1 MMNLPNKLSLL
12 RILLVPIIIYL
23 LLINSLTT
31 SISALVFF
39 ILAALTDKFDGHYAR
54 KHNLTSTLGEILD
67 PLADKLLIIGV
78 FIAFVE
84 IGVLSTW
91 PLLIIVARELAVTG
105 LRVVAADQGSV
116 IPANIWGKTKTT
128 IQMITAIVLIL
139 NPQIINF
146 PMFLTEVLIWLT
158 LIITIYSGYTYF
170 AGAEV
175 DYS

>member
-1 MMNLPNKLSLL
+1 MPNKLSTL

-23 LLINSLTT
+23 LLLNTLVS
-31 SISALVFF
+31 SIAALVVF
-39 ILAALTDKFDGHYAR
+39 ILAALTDKYDGYYAR
-54 KHNLTSTLGEILD
+54 KYDLITTLGKILD
-67 PLADKLLIIGV
+67 PLADKMLIIGV
-78 FIAFVE
+78 FTAFVE

-128 IQMITAIVLIL
+128 IQMITAIAL
-139 NPQIINF
+139 IINPKIF
-146 PMFLTEVLIWLT
+146 NLPFILTEGLVWLT
-158 LIITIYSGYTYF
+158 VLITIYSGYTYF
-170 AGAEV
+170 AGAKV

>member
-1 MMNLPNKLSLL
+1 MNVPNKLSAL
-12 RILLVPIIIYL
+12 RILLVPVIIYL
-23 LLINSLTT
+23 LFINTLFS
-31 SISALVFF
+31 SIAALLVFV
-39 ILAALTDKFDGHYAR
+39 LAALTDKYDGYYAR
-54 KHNLTSTLGEILD
+54 KHDLITTLGKILD

-78 FIAFVE
+78 FTAFVQ

-128 IQMITAIVLIL
+128 IQMITAIAL
-139 NPQIINF
+139 IINPKILDLPF
-146 PMFLTEVLIWLT
+146 ILTEGLVWLT
-158 LIITIYSGYTYF
+158 VLITIYSGYTYF

>member
-1 MMNLPNKLSLL
+1 MNVPNKLSTL

-23 LLINSLTT
+23 LLLNTLAS
-31 SISALVFF
+31 SIGALAVF
-39 ILAALTDKFDGHYAR
+39 ILAALTDKYDGYYAR
-54 KHNLTSTLGEILD
+54 KYDLITTLGKILD

-78 FIAFVE
+78 FTAFVQ

-128 IQMITAIVLIL
+128 IQMITAIALIIDPKIFEL
-139 NPQIINF
+139 PFI
-146 PMFLTEVLIWLT
+146 LTEGLVWLT
-158 LIITIYSGYTYF
+158 VLITIYSGYTYF

>member
-1 MMNLPNKLSLL
+1 MNMPNKLSTL

-23 LLINSLTT
+23 LLLNTLVS
-31 SISALVFF
+31 SIAALVVF
-39 ILAALTDKFDGHYAR
+39 ILAALTDKYDGYYAR
-54 KHNLTSTLGEILD
+54 KYDLITTLGKILD
-67 PLADKLLIIGV
+67 PLADKMLIIGV
-78 FIAFVE
+78 FTAFVE

-128 IQMITAIVLIL
+128 IQMITAIAL
-139 NPQIINF
+139 IINPKIF
-146 PMFLTEVLIWLT
+146 NLPFILTEGLVWLT
-158 LIITIYSGYTYF
+158 VLITIYSGYTYF
-170 AGAEV
+170 AGAKV

>member
-1 MMNLPNKLSLL
+1 MNLPNKLSIL

-23 LLINSLTT
+23 LLINSL
-31 SISALVFF
+31 SSSAVALAVF

-54 KHNLTSTLGEILD
+54 KHNLITTLGKILD

-78 FIAFVE
+78 FTAFVQ
-84 IGVLSTW
+84 IGVLSIW

-128 IQMITAIVLIL
+128 IQMITAIALII
-139 NPQIINF
+139 NPQIFNLPLI
-146 PMFLTEVLIWLT
+146 LTETLVWLT
-158 LIITIYSGYTYF
+158 VIITIYSGYTYF
-170 AGAEV
+170 AAAEV

>member
-1 MMNLPNKLSLL
+1 MNLPNKLSFL

-23 LLINSLTT
+23 LLINTLNS
-31 SISALVFF
+31 SIAALAVFV
-39 ILAALTDKFDGHYAR
+39 LAALTDKFDGYYAR
-54 KHNLTSTLGEILD
+54 KHNLITTLGKILD

-78 FIAFVE
+78 FTAFVE

-105 LRVVAADQGSV
+105 MRVVAADQGTV
-116 IPANIWGKTKTT
+116 IAANIWGKTKTT
-128 IQMITAIVLIL
+128 IQIITAIALII
-139 NPQIINF
+139 NPQIWDL
-146 PMFLTEVLIWLT
+146 PLFLTETLIWLT
-158 LIITIYSGYTYF
+158 VLITIYSGYTYF

>member
-1 MMNLPNKLSLL
+1 MNLPNKLSVL

-23 LLINSLTT
+23 LLINTLSS
-31 SISALVFF
+31 SIAALAVFV
-39 ILAALTDKFDGHYAR
+39 LAALTDKFDGYYAR
-54 KHNLTSTLGEILD
+54 KHNLITTLGKILD

-78 FIAFVE
+78 FTAFVE

-105 LRVVAADQGSV
+105 MRVVAADQGTV
-116 IPANIWGKTKTT
+116 IAANIWGKTKTT
-128 IQMITAIVLIL
+128 IQIITAIALII
-139 NPQIINF
+139 NPQIWDLPLF
-146 PMFLTEVLIWLT
+146 FTETLIWLT
-158 LIITIYSGYTYF
+158 VLITIYSGYTYF

>member
-1 MMNLPNKLSLL
+1 MNLPNKLSFL

-23 LLINSLTT
+23 LLINTLTS
-31 SISALVFF
+31 SITALIVFS
-39 ILAALTDKFDGHYAR
+39 LAALTDKFDGYYAR
-54 KHNLTSTLGEILD
+54 KHDLITTLGKILD

-78 FIAFVE
+78 FTAFVE

-105 LRVVAADQGSV
+105 MRVVAADQGTV

-128 IQMITAIVLIL
+128 IQMITAIALII
-139 NPQIINF
+139 NPQIFNL
-146 PMFLTEVLIWLT
+146 PLFLTEALIWLT
-158 LIITIYSGYTYF
+158 VLITIYSGYTYF

>member
-1 MMNLPNKLSLL
+1 MNVPNKLSTL

-23 LLINSLTT
+23 LFINTLSS
-31 SISALVFF
+31 SIAALVVFA
-39 ILAALTDKFDGHYAR
+39 LAALTDKYDGYYAR
-54 KHNLTSTLGEILD
+54 KHNLITTLGKILD

-78 FIAFVE
+78 FTAFVE
-84 IGVLSTW
+84 VGVLSTW

-128 IQMITAIVLIL
+128 IQMITAIALIIDPKIFEL
-139 NPQIINF
+139 PFI
-146 PMFLTEVLIWLT
+146 LTEGLVWLT
-158 LIITIYSGYTYF
+158 VLITIYSGYTYF

>member
-1 MMNLPNKLSLL
+1 MNVPNKLSTL

-23 LLINSLTT
+23 LFINTLSS
-31 SISALVFF
+31 SIAALVVFA
-39 ILAALTDKFDGHYAR
+39 LAALTDKYDGYYAR
-54 KHNLTSTLGEILD
+54 KYDLITTLGKILD

-78 FIAFVE
+78 FTAFVQ

-128 IQMITAIVLIL
+128 IQMITAIALIIDPKIFEL
-139 NPQIINF
+139 PFI
-146 PMFLTEVLIWLT
+146 LTEGLVWLT
-158 LIITIYSGYTYF
+158 VLITIYSGYTYF

>member
-1 MMNLPNKLSLL
+1 MPNKLSTL

-23 LLINSLTT
+23 LLLNNLTS
-31 SISALVFF
+31 SIAALVVFV
-39 ILAALTDKFDGHYAR
+39 LAALTDKYDGYYAR
-54 KHNLTSTLGEILD
+54 KYDLITTLGKILD
-67 PLADKLLIIGV
+67 PLADKMLIIGV
-78 FIAFVE
+78 FTAFVE

-128 IQMITAIVLIL
+128 IQMITAIAL
-139 NPQIINF
+139 IINPKIF
-146 PMFLTEVLIWLT
+146 NLPFILTEGLVWLT
-158 LIITIYSGYTYF
+158 VLITIYSGYTYF
-170 AGAEV
+170 AGAKV